1 MTNQDIN
8 DKFQQIAKSHWREYE
23 TFSEHADRVHAAE
36 RECGSWFDAATKPQ
50 RAAYVEAISAWYG
63 DWSPRANRIRDAARA
78 AFYASTV
85 EASELCL
92 KTFAA
97 VMVDG
102 EVPESLMDEWDD
114 LILKQILARAA

>member
-8 DKFQQIAKSHWREYE
+8 DRWDFIANSSWRDFE
-23 TFSEHADRVHAAE
+23 TNCEHDARVESAG
-36 RECGSWFDAATKPQ
+36 REAGSWFAAATKPQ
-50 RAAYVEAISAWYG
+50 KALHDETVAVWRG
-63 DWSPRANRIRDAARA
+63 DWSPRANRFRDAARA

-92 KTFAA
+92 RTFKA
-97 VMVDG
+97 VLDDG

-114 LILKQILARAA
+114 LILKQILRAA